1 IIKASTLR
9 CSLGSIQSSGLNLP
23 SLNGPRGTK
32 QPIWQARSSTGNSSM
47 RRAPLLPA
55 ISRDQLAST
64 PQPSGVTSPRPVMTT
79 RRNIWDPELLS
90 GFGRRS
96 RKLAHLRAILR
107 ASAGAPHLVRQAALA
122 CFSRNFTASPTVW
135 ICSAASSGISQP
147 NSSSK
152 AITSST
158 VSRLSAPRSSMK
170 LALSVTLSAS
180 TPRCSTTIFFTRAAT
195 SLIALSLGSLLIHA
209 VAVCQKPVGVK
220 PTPET
225 APWLEQIRGP
235 TADFF
240 LGSTPKSAGSLTHFI
255 GLDQHSSD
263 ASQASIVAGKMASYH
278 DHTAVHMQGLTGDIA
293 GLGGRQVDR
302 GRGHVVRCTE
312 RLRRDRFLNDG
323 RLLFAQRLGHRRGD
337 KARRDAIDG
346 NAAGGDLAGQRF
358 RHADH
363 ARLGGGI
370 VALAGIAD
378 DAADRGDINDAAI
391 TGLGAHHGA
400 RRRPHQHEAR
410 GQIDGN
416 DLVPLF
422 VLHHHEQVVFG
433 EAGIVNQNLEPTE
446 LGQRRIDELGDL
458 CLVGQIARA

>member
-1 IIKASTLR
+1 MIKSSTLR

-23 SLNGPRGTK
+23 SLSGPRGTK
-32 QPIWQARSSTGNSSM
+32 QPIWQERSSTGNSSM

-64 PQPSGVTSPRPVMTT
+64 PQASGVTSPRPVMTT
-79 RRNIWDPELLS
+79 RRNMWDPELSS
-90 GFGRRS
+90 GFGRGC
-96 RKLAHLRAILR
+96 RKLLRALLR
-107 ASAGAPHLVRQAALA
+107 AWAAAPDLQRQAALA
-122 CFSRNFTASPTVW
+122 CFSKNFTASPTVW